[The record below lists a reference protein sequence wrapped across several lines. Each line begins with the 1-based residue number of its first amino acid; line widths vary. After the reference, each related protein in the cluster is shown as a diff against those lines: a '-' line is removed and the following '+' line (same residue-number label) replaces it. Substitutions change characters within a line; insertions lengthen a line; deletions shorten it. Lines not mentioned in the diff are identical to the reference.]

1 MKKTIQK
8 IAYEKYQLDWMM
20 QHGYSL
26 QDVFEVL
33 KEGYIKSC
41 ESGDIDGGTS
51 CDADLEALEVYFD
64 EYGFGGEM
72 YVCYDEFLYAEYTD
86 VKYMR
91 CLLTKK
97 EFLEYLKENF
107 SAYDYF
113 EVSEDGVVKIS
124 EYGYVSDGS
133 VTDNPQET
141 SRLVEC
147 SGAEFKQSDLARD
160 EDANYMINAVL
171 EDAKQ
176 YIGDITDERF
186 YERIYEL
193 LEDAEE
199 ANYYLSKDLKPG
211 KYISCYLN

>member
-20 QHGYSL
+20 QHGHSVAEL
-26 QDVFEVL
+26 L
-33 KEGYIKSC
+33 
-41 ESGDIDGGTS
+41 DILRKAIEENDMYDIT
-51 CDADLEALEVYFD
+51 ANTANFAEEYLED
-64 EYGFGGEM
+64 HGFGGEM
-72 YVCYDEFLYAEYTD
+72 YVCYDEFLHSEYTD
-86 VKYMR
+86 VKYMQG
-91 CLLTKK
+91 LLTKK

-133 VTDNPQET
+133 VTDNPKET

-147 SGAEFKQSDLARD
+147 SWAEFKQSDLARD
-160 EDANYMINAVL
+160 KDKANDMVNVVL

-176 YIGDITDERF
+176 YIEDITDEYL
-186 YERIYEL
+186 YERIYEIL
-193 LEDAEE
+193 KDAEE
-199 ANYYLSKDLKPG
+199 AHYLDKDLKPG
-211 KYISCYLN
+211 KYILFA